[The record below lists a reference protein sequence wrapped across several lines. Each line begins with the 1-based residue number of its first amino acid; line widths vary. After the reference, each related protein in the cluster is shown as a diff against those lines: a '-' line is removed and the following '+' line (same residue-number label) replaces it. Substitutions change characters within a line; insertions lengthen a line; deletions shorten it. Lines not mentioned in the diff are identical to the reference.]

1 MSKIFVYGSLRRD
14 GALHDYLTSS
24 TFLSEKKTKKG
35 FTLFSLGPFP
45 AMVKSGEGVVI
56 GEVYEV
62 NKLTLSIL
70 DQVEGHPD
78 FYIRSPILLEDGE
91 QVEAY
96 LLPEEPYNCKIVQSG
111 DWMDHLT
118 ARE

>member
-1 MSKIFVYGSLRRD
+1 MSKVFVYGSLRQY
-14 GALHDYLTSS
+14 GALHDYLNSS
-24 TFLSEKKTKKG
+24 DFLGEKKTQKG

-45 AMVKSGEGVVI
+45 AMVRTGEGVVV

-62 NKLTLSIL
+62 NKQVLSIL

-78 FYIRSPILLEDGE
+78 FYVRTLIVLEDGE

-96 LLPEEPYNCKIVQSG
+96 LLPGEPYNCAVVQSG
-111 DWMDHLT
+111 DWMDYLT
-118 ARE
+118 SRG